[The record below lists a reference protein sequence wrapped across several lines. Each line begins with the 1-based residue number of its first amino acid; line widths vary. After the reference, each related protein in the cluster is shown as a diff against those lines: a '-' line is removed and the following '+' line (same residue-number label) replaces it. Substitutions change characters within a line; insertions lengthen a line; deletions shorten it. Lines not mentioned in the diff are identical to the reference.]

1 MAKRTFPALFLAIAM
16 IASLLPGLS
25 LAETARITD
34 KDVTLTLVR
43 SDNSNQPMKTDSL
56 VLDELYKRTG
66 VKLSVEAIPGSD
78 FATKTKTLIATNSMP
93 DILYDTYD
101 VADFAGTGV
110 FLPISEYLDVMPNL
124 SALFEAQPDLKKLYI
139 EGVLYTIP
147 VLGRNVYRMGR
158 SPMIREDLLAET
170 GLPMPTTFDELTEV
184 LRAIKANH
192 PDIYPVA
199 NRNGTTNL
207 FTCYAYA
214 MGLGSG
220 VYWEPAQNAYVYAQ
234 MQPGFADILKVFAD
248 WYQEGILDPDY
259 AVSSGSQ
266 WQEKLASGRSSF
278 FFDNPSFAAN
288 FNKALAVDNAAQAF
302 VPMEIPAYGDTQRGL
317 YYMKNDLG
325 ATTLSA
331 DTKDP
336 ELACKFMDYLYS
348 DEGCDLT
355 NWGLEGVQ
363 YTREGDAYALIPS
376 AIEQYRST
384 ADPLRAFYGDIGA
397 GKLGLARYIDER
409 AQDAFFDE
417 QMKAWYA
424 TWETWSF
431 MGEMVIDPPFTA
443 EENEELVT
451 LRTKVNT
458 ALETEYDK
466 FIMGQAPIEDWSRV
480 VTSIEQDA
488 SRIAEIY
495 NAANARVQ

>member
-234 MQPGFADILKVFAD
+234 IQPGFAT
-248 WYQEGILDPDY
+248 GIRKAFWIRTTRYPP
-259 AVSSGSQ
+259 AP
-266 WQEKLASGRSSF
+266 SGRKSSPPAVP
-278 FFDNPSFAAN
+278 PSSLTIPPSRPTSTRRWPWTMRRRLLCPW
-288 FNKALAVDNAAQAF
+288 KSP
-302 VPMEIPAYGDTQRGL
+302 PMA
-317 YYMKNDLG
+317 
-325 ATTLSA
+325 
-331 DTKDP
+331 
-336 ELACKFMDYLYS
+336 
-348 DEGCDLT
+348 
-355 NWGLEGVQ
+355 
-363 YTREGDAYALIPS
+363 IPS
-376 AIEQYRST
+376 A
-384 ADPLRAFYGDIGA
+384 A
-397 GKLGLARYIDER
+397 
-409 AQDAFFDE
+409 
-417 QMKAWYA
+417 
-424 TWETWSF
+424 
-431 MGEMVIDPPFTA
+431 
-443 EENEELVT
+443 
-451 LRTKVNT
+451 
-458 ALETEYDK
+458 
-466 FIMGQAPIEDWSRV
+466 
-480 VTSIEQDA
+480 SIT
-488 SRIAEIY
+488 
-495 NAANARVQ
+495 

>member
-1 MAKRTFPALFLAIAM
+1 
-16 IASLLPGLS
+16 
-25 LAETARITD
+25 
-34 KDVTLTLVR
+34 
-43 SDNSNQPMKTDSL
+43 
-56 VLDELYKRTG
+56 
-66 VKLSVEAIPGSD
+66 
-78 FATKTKTLIATNSMP
+78 
-93 DILYDTYD
+93 
-101 VADFAGTGV
+101 
-110 FLPISEYLDVMPNL
+110 
-124 SALFEAQPDLKKLYI
+124 
-139 EGVLYTIP
+139 
-147 VLGRNVYRMGR
+147 
-158 SPMIREDLLAET
+158 
-170 GLPMPTTFDELTEV
+170 
-184 LRAIKANH
+184 
-192 PDIYPVA
+192 
-199 NRNGTTNL
+199 
-207 FTCYAYA
+207 
-214 MGLGSG
+214 
-220 VYWEPAQNAYVYAQ
+220 
-234 MQPGFADILKVFAD
+234 
-248 WYQEGILDPDY
+248 
-259 AVSSGSQ
+259 
-266 WQEKLASGRSSF
+266 
-278 FFDNPSFAAN
+278 
-288 FNKALAVDNAAQAF
+288 
-302 VPMEIPAYGDTQRGL
+302 MEIPAYGDTQRGL